1 MIYVF
6 TDQEFGRPFL
16 AVISRLREHH
26 SADITVVL
34 SGKRGWPSGFVARLK
49 ARLRW
54 SIERRRNARR
64 LAGEFGVRVMVV
76 DNVNSQAMRRQVRSD
91 DDGFVAGFNQ
101 IFKPSTIRRFRSLVN
116 CHPSLLPFYRGP
128 VPSYWCIQRGETA
141 TGYTFHRISEAID
154 QGEILW
160 QEVVPISKADTPE
173 QLNAR
178 ITLPAA
184 KRFEAYILSLLG
196 LGSFER
202 NSVNAAEVYRNH
214 VDYKSFPV

>member
-6 TDQEFGRPFL
+6 TDKEFGKDFL
-16 AVISRLREHH
+16 TIVSHVQASRLAEF
-26 SADITVVL
+26 TVVL
-34 SGKRGWPSGFVARLK
+34 SGKRGWPQDSYARFK

-54 SIERRRNARR
+54 SISKWLDARR
-64 LAGEFGVRVMVV
+64 LSKELGVKVIVL
-76 DNVNSQAMRRQVRSD
+76 DDINAKAMWRRIKPG

-101 IFKPSTIRRFRSLVN
+101 IFKRNIIRRFRTLTN
-116 CHPSLLPFYRGP
+116 CHPSLLPLYRGP
-128 VPSYWCIQRGETA
+128 VPSYWCIHHGETA

>member
-16 AVISRLREHH
+16 AVISRLRESH

-34 SGKRGWPSGFVARLK
+34 SGKRGWPTGFVAGVK

-54 SIERRRNARR
+54 SIEKRRNARR
-64 LAGEFGVRVMVV
+64 LAGELGVTVMAV
-76 DNVNSQAMRRQVRSD
+76 DNVNSQAMRRQIGSD

-101 IFKPSTIRRFRSLVN
+101 IFKPATIRRFRSLVN

-128 VPSYWCIQRGETA
+128 VPSYWCIRHGEAA

-154 QGEILW
+154 QGEVLW
-160 QEVVPISKADTPE
+160 QEVVPIAKADTPE
-173 QLNAR
+173 RLNAR
-178 ITLPAA
+178 IALPAGV
-184 KRFEAYILSLLG
+184 RFEAYILSLLG
-196 LGSFER
+196 QGSFER
-202 NSVNAAEVYRNH
+202 RSVNAATVYTNH